1 MIITFCVILILAV
14 IFIATAISESEGEES
29 GCGVWLL
36 AIVFIIF
43 CIAEIVV
50 HL

>member
-1 MIITFCVILILAV
+1 MIIAICITIILAV
-14 IFIATAISESEGEES
+14 IFIATAISKNESEER
-29 GCGVWLL
+29 GCGIWLL